1 MLYVFKCRDGEV
13 IIPKKQFETFLN
25 IEWFITNL
33 IKYSEETDKDS
44 HKIIELYESKN
55 AVLTLFDSIR
65 FNKLI
70 LHDESIDYIISLAD
84 YWCSPKWLITE
95 LELVKENKT
104 NNKNT
109 FIDSYLN
116 PNKNQDLNSEAI
128 VACKFCHIGFKLK
141 ENSNT
146 SCKRHI
152 YNLSSITL
160 KFPCCGRGS
169 TEESC
174 SIGYH
179 IPNL

>member
-25 IEWFITNL
+25 IDWFITNL
-33 IKYSEETDKDS
+33 IKYSEETDKDN

-70 LHDESIDYIISLAD
+70 LHDESIDYIISLSD
-84 YWCSPKWLITE
+84 YWCAPKWLITE
-95 LELVKENKT
+95 LELVKERET
-104 NNKNT
+104 NNTNT
-109 FIDSYLN
+109 FLDSYPNQNLN
-116 PNKNQDLNSEAI
+116 QNPI
-128 VACKFCHIGFKLK
+128 VECKLCRMGFKLK
-141 ENSNT
+141 ENSCT
-146 SCKRHI
+146 SCKRHL
-152 YNLSSITL
+152 YSINNGTL
-160 KFPCCGRGS
+160 KFACCGRGPN
-169 TEESC
+169 EECC